1 MLRKENFRIVPD
13 FPKDGIQFIDVTSI
27 MNDKDLFSDCIFELE
42 NKLVEKFD
50 FDEIDVIVGVESR
63 GFIFGAALASQMGIR
78 FVPARKAGKL
88 PGDTIKKSY
97 DLEYGSATLE
107 IHKSD
112 IKNGDKVVIVDDLL
126 ATGGTVN
133 CVADMLSQMGA
144 IIKDCLFVCELSKLG
159 GRKQLEKKD
168 LTVDTLVDFDNIY

>member
-13 FPKDGIQFIDVTSI
+13 FPKEGIQFIDVTSI
-27 MNDKDLFSDCIFELE
+27 MADKDLFSDCIFELE
-42 NKLVEKFD
+42 NKLVERFD

-112 IKNGDKVVIVDDLL
+112 IKKGDKVVIVDDLL
-126 ATGGTVN
+126 ATGGTVE
-133 CVADMLSQMGA
+133 CVADILSVLGA
-144 IIKDCLFVCELSKLG
+144 EVKDCLFVCELSKLG
-159 GRKQLEKKD
+159 GRKLLEGQN
-168 LTVDTLVDFDNIY
+168 LTVDSLVDFDNIY